1 MTKKREAE
9 FKKKKKKKRKERK
22 SFFASSL
29 SVCFETNWMKNE
41 MRETTTDRLL
51 TGSKFSQFNRVDV
64 RDARSPVGTRSTAYD
79 AVQRE
84 CEGKGIDQWGCVSAE
99 ADTRLLTIPLT
110 LEQ

>member
-1 MTKKREAE
+1 
-9 FKKKKKKKRKERK
+9 
-22 SFFASSL
+22 
-29 SVCFETNWMKNE
+29 MKNE